1 MSSFGKGIIKKAG
14 DVFLAT
20 GGIFGG
26 LTFLLFPTTSLPE
39 YPMFHF
45 ISFHSFIFHGTMIY
59 LGIIIN
65 KFRYIELKFRDI
77 LYYASLILLIC
88 IGAYVVNMKFGSN
101 LMFISK
107 DFIGSP
113 VTILYNWAGKMFTPI
128 MIALQMTV
136 PFVSIYGI
144 LKLKKI
150 TFRNNKM
157 SVV

>member
-1 MSSFGKGIIKKAG
+1 
-14 DVFLAT
+14 
-20 GGIFGG
+20 
-26 LTFLLFPTTSLPE
+26 
-39 YPMFHF
+39 
-45 ISFHSFIFHGTMIY
+45 
-59 LGIIIN
+59 
-65 KFRYIELKFRDI
+65 
-77 LYYASLILLIC
+77 
-88 IGAYVVNMKFGSN
+88 
-101 LMFISK
+101 MFISK